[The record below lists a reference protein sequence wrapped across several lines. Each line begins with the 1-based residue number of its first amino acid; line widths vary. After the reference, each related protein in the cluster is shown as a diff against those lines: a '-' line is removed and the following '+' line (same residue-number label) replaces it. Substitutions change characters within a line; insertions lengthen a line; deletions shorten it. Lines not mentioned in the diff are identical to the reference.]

1 MTVNGISG
9 SYYQYQNTLNMLQLS
24 NARQSSRY
32 QAVEPVKQVTSA
44 TYSSSVQNFLSNYQ
58 KELTSLESVASKLMM
73 NSSKNVFNDFE
84 VASTNSDV
92 ADVTATYK
100 LKGDTDISLDV
111 QTLAQKQQNTST
123 AHFGAEQVAAGDDMN
138 FDILASDGKRI
149 SVTVGS
155 MNENGTAK
163 TYHQMYQEAAA
174 SINAQA
180 GRSARASVANVDGKV
195 SLVLTSGKE
204 GEAGGF
210 TISGETGAAA
220 GIENAAVQAQDA
232 VYSVTE
238 NGVTTTYQSASN
250 KISLDYGRIEAQ
262 LKKTGEST
270 IYTGIDEDKVVS
282 AVKDLMDGYNSV
294 QSLLEGNASRG
305 IGATAHAQAFG
316 RGMAAEKTLNA
327 IGISYNKD
335 GKMELDEDK
344 LKEALE
350 KDFNGTKE
358 ILGGQFGIA
367 EKVASRT
374 DMALSDSVQR
384 IVSNDLGES
393 TKSETAVSKNQ
404 SYDRSGYQSFYN
416 FVKSGPYNLGNYY
429 AVGLLLNT
437 LA

>member
-1 MTVNGISG
+1 M
-9 SYYQYQNTLNMLQLS
+9 
-24 NARQSSRY
+24 
-32 QAVEPVKQVTSA
+32 
-44 TYSSSVQNFLSNYQ
+44 
-58 KELTSLESVASKLMM
+58 
-73 NSSKNVFNDFE
+73 
-84 VASTNSDV
+84 
-92 ADVTATYK
+92 
-100 LKGDTDISLDV
+100 
-111 QTLAQKQQNTST
+111 
-123 AHFGAEQVAAGDDMN
+123 AAGDDMN

-384 IVSNDLGES
+384 IVSNDLGGS

>member
-335 GKMELDEDK
+335 GNMELDEDK

>member
-24 NARQSSRY
+24 SARQSSRY
-32 QAVEPVKQVTSA
+32 QAVEPVSQVTSA

-58 KELTSLESVASKLMM
+58 KELTSLESVASKLMI

-92 ADVTATYK
+92 VDVSATYK

-270 IYTGIDEDKVVS
+270 IYTGSDEDKVVS
-282 AVKDLMDGYNSV
+282 SVKDLMDGYNSV

>member
-1 MTVNGISG
+1 M
-9 SYYQYQNTLNMLQLS
+9 
-24 NARQSSRY
+24 
-32 QAVEPVKQVTSA
+32 
-44 TYSSSVQNFLSNYQ
+44 
-58 KELTSLESVASKLMM
+58 
-73 NSSKNVFNDFE
+73 
-84 VASTNSDV
+84 
-92 ADVTATYK
+92 
-100 LKGDTDISLDV
+100 
-111 QTLAQKQQNTST
+111 
-123 AHFGAEQVAAGDDMN
+123 
-138 FDILASDGKRI
+138 
-149 SVTVGS
+149 
-155 MNENGTAK
+155 
-163 TYHQMYQEAAA
+163 
-174 SINAQA
+174 
-180 GRSARASVANVDGKV
+180 
-195 SLVLTSGKE
+195 
-204 GEAGGF
+204 
-210 TISGETGAAA
+210 
-220 GIENAAVQAQDA
+220 
-232 VYSVTE
+232 
-238 NGVTTTYQSASN
+238 
-250 KISLDYGRIEAQ
+250 
-262 LKKTGEST
+262 
-270 IYTGIDEDKVVS
+270 VS